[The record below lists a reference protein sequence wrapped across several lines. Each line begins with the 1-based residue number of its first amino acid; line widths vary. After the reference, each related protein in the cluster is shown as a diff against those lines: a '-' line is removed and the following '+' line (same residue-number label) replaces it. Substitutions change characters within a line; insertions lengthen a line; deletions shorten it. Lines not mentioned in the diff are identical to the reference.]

1 MILLLF
7 QIQIAGKTML
17 LLLAA
22 CIVRTGIERLC
33 GSALRQHMLEGQN
46 LPHAALTGKGGRLC
60 RKPSCNSGR
69 SQAQNIKS
77 QFGVQMPSI
86 PK

>member
-7 QIQIAGKTML
+7 QIQIGGTTML

-22 CIVRTGIERLC
+22 CIVRTGIERHL
-33 GSALRQHMLEGQN
+33 GTAVRQHMLEGQG
-46 LPHAALTGKGGRLC
+46 LRHAALMGRSWRWC
-60 RKPSCNSGR
+60 RKPSCSSGR

-77 QFGVQMPSI
+77 QFGVQLHSI
-86 PK
+86 SQ